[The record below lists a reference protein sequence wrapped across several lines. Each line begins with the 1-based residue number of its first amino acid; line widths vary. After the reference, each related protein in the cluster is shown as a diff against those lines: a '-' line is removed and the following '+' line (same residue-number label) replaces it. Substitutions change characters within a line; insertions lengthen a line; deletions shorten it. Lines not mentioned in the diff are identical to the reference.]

1 MKSNVRNVIFD
12 LAGVVVARDKVRCP
26 EHLHR
31 FFSFIVPGE
40 EMPDF
45 WEDYDRGT
53 RTIDEVAEALAAYR
67 GCDVE
72 KARSMMLEAITYQEE
87 VEPTKRLIA
96 DLKAAGYHLY
106 VLSNMSLEYIDY
118 LRKKEVYS
126 YFDGEVISSEVH
138 LCKPEHAIYKLVL
151 ERYGL
156 KASESLFL
164 DDRIENVN
172 AAIECGI
179 GGMLIDHEDQQSS
192 CDVLRQLLLS
202 DEQ

>member
-12 LAGVVVARDKVRCP
+12 LAGVVFARDKVRCP
-26 EHLHR
+26 EYLHR

-40 EMPDF
+40 VMPDF
-45 WEDYDRGT
+45 WDDYDRGT
-53 RTIDEVAEALAAYR
+53 RTFDEVAEALAEYR
-67 GCDVE
+67 GCEVE
-72 KARSMMLEAITYQEE
+72 KARSLMREAITYQEE

-96 DLKAAGYHLY
+96 DLKAAGYRLY
-106 VLSNMSLEYIDY
+106 VLSNMSLEYIEY

-126 YFDGEVISSEVH
+126 YFDGEVVSSEVH
-138 LCKPEHAIYKLVL
+138 LCKPEPEIYEAVL

-179 GGMLIDHEDQQSS
+179 GGLLIDKDDQQSS
-192 CDVLRQLLLS
+192 CEVLRQLLLA
-202 DEQ
+202 DE

>member
-12 LAGVVVARDKVRCP
+12 LAGVVFARDKVRCP
-26 EHLHR
+26 EYLHR

-40 EMPDF
+40 VMPDF
-45 WEDYDRGT
+45 WDDYDRGT
-53 RTIDEVAEALAAYR
+53 RTFDEVAEALAEYR
-67 GCDVE
+67 GCEVE
-72 KARSMMLEAITYQEE
+72 KARSLMREAITYQEE

-96 DLKAAGYHLY
+96 DLKAAGYRLY
-106 VLSNMSLEYIDY
+106 VLSNMSLEYIEY

-138 LCKPEHAIYKLVL
+138 LCKPEPEIYEAVL

-164 DDRIENVN
+164 DDRVENVN

-179 GGMLIDHEDQQSS
+179 GGLLIDKDDQQSS
-192 CDVLRQLLLS
+192 CEVLRQLLLA
-202 DEQ
+202 DE